1 VGWRAEKEEEE
12 EEGEKAVGNRKGE
25 GTNWV
30 LSNRNRPI
38 RKRRQDVTTE
48 RCDAHAKIPPRRNA
62 FLSDGQAGGKVKNK
76 IFFFQDS
83 GCVCFNH
90 RCYV

>member
-1 VGWRAEKEEEE
+1 VGWRGRRRKKKKER
-12 EEGEKAVGNRKGE
+12 EKAVGNRKGG

-62 FLSDGQAGGKVKNK
+62 FLSGGQAGGKVKNK